1 MSGARSQPRALQSF
15 PREICDGSRRL
26 DTRMVYFDPRRPLRE
41 HAEQVERC
49 DVAFAIHGAQL
60 TNTLFMRGGATV
72 IELLPERR

>member
-1 MSGARSQPRALQSF
+1 
-15 PREICDGSRRL
+15 
-26 DTRMVYFDPRRPLRE
+26 MVYFDPRRPLRE